1 MKVDPFAPQLLI
13 DYDLY
18 CRRNG
23 YIDFGTYMARW
34 YAVTALI
41 EAAEAEGE
49 SPFDLTVEDVERLC
63 PSETVN

>member
-1 MKVDPFAPQLLI
+1 MKVDPLAPQLLI

-18 CRRNG
+18 CRRYG
-23 YIDFGTYMARW
+23 YIDFGAYIARW
-34 YAVTALI
+34 YAVKALI

-63 PSETVN
+63 PSEPVN